1 MDTMLRNGTGSSK
14 GSTLPDRLALYKQ
27 MDETRH
33 EELSNLA
40 QAVMTLEDKLRTA
53 KADLEDEQMT
63 RRQYRRRAEE
73 AESAAV
79 SEPYPTRAC
88 FTYRLRRACCF
99 TCQLLLTLS
108 LFLILTS
115 SVSQSVCLST
125 CRRRRLHLQGCILTR
140 CCQVWWCRC
149 GLSST

>member
-1 MDTMLRNGTGSSK
+1 MLRNGTGSSK

-40 QAVMTLEDKLRTA
+40 QAVIALEDNLRTA

-79 SEPYPTRAC
+79 SKHYFIRAC
-88 FTYRLRRACCF
+88 FTYRLRRLLPHTIASSNSRLCF
-99 TCQLLLTLS
+99 LL
-108 LFLILTS
+108 IA
-115 SVSQSVCLST
+115 SVSQSICFST
-125 CRRRRLHLQGCILTR
+125 CRRRWLHLQGCILTR
-140 CCQVWWCRC
+140 CCQVWWC
-149 GLSST
+149 